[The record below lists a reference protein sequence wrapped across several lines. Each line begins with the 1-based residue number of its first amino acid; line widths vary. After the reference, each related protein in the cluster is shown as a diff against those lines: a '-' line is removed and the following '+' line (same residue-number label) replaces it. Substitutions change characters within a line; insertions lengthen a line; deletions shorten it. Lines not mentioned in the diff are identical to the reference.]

1 MLITVPGAIIA
12 AALRPSNARPKP
24 VRVMRSTLQDIL
36 NPDPYDRAMS
46 SPEQDDPPEIRHPLL
61 QRLLVLW
68 QTKCG
73 DRMMPGRADFDVLE
87 LKDWL
92 GNLILIDVLD
102 GAAEFRYRLYGSVLA
117 SYYGRDLTGKLT
129 AAMRPETRDL
139 VRREY
144 ARVCAAR
151 HPMMI
156 ERKRSVKHST
166 RLVAKLILPLAADG
180 VTVDMILVA
189 SYPL

>member
-1 MLITVPGAIIA
+1 
-12 AALRPSNARPKP
+12 
-24 VRVMRSTLQDIL
+24 
-36 NPDPYDRAMS
+36 MS
-46 SPEQDDPPEIRHPLL
+46 PPHDDPPAISHPLL
-61 QRLLVLW
+61 RRLLAMW
-68 QTKCG
+68 EAKCG
-73 DRMMPGRADFDVLE
+73 DRMMPGRADFDVFE

-92 GNLILIDVLD
+92 GNLMLIEVLD
-102 GAAEFRYRLYGSVLA
+102 GAVEFRYRLYGSVLA

-129 AAMRPETRDL
+129 AAILPETRDI

-144 ARVCAAR
+144 AQVCAAR
-151 HPMMI
+151 RPMMV
-156 ERKRSVKHST
+156 ERTRSVKHSM